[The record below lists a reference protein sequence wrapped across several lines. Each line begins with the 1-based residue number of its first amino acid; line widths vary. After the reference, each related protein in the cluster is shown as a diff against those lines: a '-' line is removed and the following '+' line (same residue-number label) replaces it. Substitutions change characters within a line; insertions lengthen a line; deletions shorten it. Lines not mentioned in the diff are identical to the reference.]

1 MAQENH
7 RIFLPQIQSF
17 RTAAVSASPYW
28 SPSNLAAGLFLPLT
42 RLVSSALNHHHTIL
56 VDDDDDANDTDDD
69 VDDQPLPITRD
80 SFFSTPLVVL
90 VVIWN
95 LAFVL
100 VAAFMLFTTVR
111 ERPSTPLR
119 LWIAGYALQ
128 CLLHV
133 GFVWIDYQRNFSY
146 GDFQGLYSFSFLCH
160 RGYVC
165 FKFLS
170 FHGFSSISSS
180 VF

>member
-1 MAQENH
+1 MDQENH
-7 RIFLPQIQSF
+7 QIFLPQTQSS
-17 RTAAVSASPYW
+17 RTAAVSASSYW
-28 SPSNLAAGLFLPLT
+28 SPSNFAAGLFLPLT
-42 RLVSSALNHHHTIL
+42 SLVSSALNHHHTIL
-56 VDDDDDANDTDDD
+56 VDDDDANDVD
-69 VDDQPLPITRD
+69 VDVDEQPLPITRD
-80 SFFSTPLVVL
+80 CFFSTPLVVL

-133 GFVWIDYQRNFSY
+133 GFVWIDYQRNFFY
-146 GDFQGLYSFSFLCH
+146 GDFHGLYRFSFLVH

-170 FHGFSSISSS
+170 FHFRFSSISS
-180 VF
+180 